1 MVDIDDFDKDQLSEY
16 AQTMFKVDL
25 DLRKNLDTLKK
36 EVLAL
41 QEKSAAK
48 TKGKVAAEK
57 PIAKKGDATH
67 ILNRDTGYWF
77 PYTELLARHLTNAVP
92 CDQDGNPV

>member
-1 MVDIDDFDKDQLSEY
+1 MVKIDEFDKDQLSEY

-41 QEKSAAK
+41 QKKSAAK
-48 TKGKVAAEK
+48 TKSEADSVTSAVEK
-57 PIAKKGDATH
+57 GGATH
-67 ILNRDTGYWF
+67 ILNRDTGFWF
-77 PYTELLARHLTNAVP
+77 PYTKLLAQHLTNAVP
-92 CDQDGNPV
+92 CDKDGKPV